1 MIRHLLVVVGE
12 KMDKRELAVQYKH
25 SGCNCCQAVL
35 KAYKDE
41 LKVPEELLMKMG
53 SGFGTG
59 MGCLEATCGALCA
72 ATMVAGLKNDAT
84 TPTVMMSKK
93 MLASFKEKSG
103 ATICKEL
110 KGVET
115 GKVLCDCD
123 DCVRHAVECIEETKE
138 QMC

>member
-1 MIRHLLVVVGE
+1 
-12 KMDKRELAVQYKH
+12 
-25 SGCNCCQAVL
+25 
-35 KAYKDE
+35 
-41 LKVPEELLMKMG
+41 MKMG

-84 TPTVMMSKK
+84 TPTVMTSKK